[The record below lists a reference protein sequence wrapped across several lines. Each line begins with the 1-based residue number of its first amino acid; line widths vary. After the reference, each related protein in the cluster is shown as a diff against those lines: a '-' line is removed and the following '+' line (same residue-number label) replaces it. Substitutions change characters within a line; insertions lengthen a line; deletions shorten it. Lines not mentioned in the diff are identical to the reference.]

1 MYNVKNMT
9 QPPNEPDGMADNG
22 GQFAI
27 SRETDK
33 AASCWAGLLLRD
45 AIPFPLHV
53 RQRELNPG
61 PPTYGPTALGLSPR
75 GRAPNSR

>member
-1 MYNVKNMT
+1 MYNVKNMA
-9 QPPNEPDGMADNG
+9 QPPDEPAGVAENG

-45 AIPFPLHV
+45 AIPFPLHFFV
-53 RQRELNPG
+53 RFSRAGDWTRDVRLYS
-61 PPTYGPTALGLSPR
+61 PPR
-75 GRAPNSR
+75 